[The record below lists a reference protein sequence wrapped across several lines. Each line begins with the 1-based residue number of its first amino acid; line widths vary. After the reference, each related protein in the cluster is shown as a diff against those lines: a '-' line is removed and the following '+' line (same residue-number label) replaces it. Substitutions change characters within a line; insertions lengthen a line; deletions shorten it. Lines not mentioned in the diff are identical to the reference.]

1 MQAAIEAR
9 AVTFR
14 RRAGEVMVRD
24 ISLTVGRAELVAII
38 GGSGSGKTTLLDA
51 LSGLRPPTSGEVLRN
66 EPRQLGYVPRGDSVS
81 SVLPLAR
88 ALRYTAVLRGVDR
101 PGSAVEHALGLVGL
115 ANEARLRVGQ
125 LNPGA
130 RKRAAIA
137 AELLPGPADLF
148 LDEATTGLDQ
158 AEATEVLRLL
168 RRLSDTGVTVLL
180 TTSSPLEAARC
191 DKVAVL
197 ATGGHLAFYGTPAA
211 ACGYFGADSL
221 EEIYERL
228 AGLGDPAA
236 AWSRRFFYFSRT
248 TSGSTPAPTTPSSPG
263 PAFLVPD
270 LAGPHSAGRPSLPFA
285 DDLDP
290 EDWSIPG
297 PRNGGSLAPEHGSDL
312 GSDHGGS
319 DHGGSDYG
327 GSDYGGRPD
336 AGYESG
342 PDAEYGRDPD
352 SGAGPDPGA
361 GDGADRGPDLEL
373 DAFPSMAGASRLE
386 WRPGARSAGSSGP
399 ARQLSALIR
408 RNAEILGCARR
419 QQAIVAGTLAAV
431 LLAFCVLLG
440 AGALNGPAAVTL
452 AWAVLGGLV
461 TGLASELP
469 ARAAE
474 SGVLRRER
482 FAGLSTRAFIAAKAI
497 VLLPVLA
504 AADALILAVPALADR
519 LQAGFGMSYLAVLAA
534 SVIGLAA
541 ATATLFRWNGHL
553 ARLSLS
559 RPPVQRRPKKTRAL
573 RAQRG

>member
-1 MQAAIEAR
+1 VQAAIEAR

-66 EPRQLGYVPRGDSVS
+66 EPRQLGYVPQGDSVS

-88 ALRYTAVLRGVDR
+88 ALRYTAVLRGVYR
-101 PGSAVEHALGLVGL
+101 PGHAVENALGLVGL
-115 ANEARLRVGQ
+115 ANEASLPVGQ

-290 EDWSIPG
+290 GDWGIPG
-297 PRNGGSLAPEHGSDL
+297 PRNGSSPAPEHGTDL
-312 GSDHGGS
+312 GSD
-319 DHGGSDYG
+319 YG
-327 GSDYGGRPD
+327 DGPD
-336 AGYESG
+336 AGHGSG
-342 PDAEYGRDPD
+342 LDAEYGRDPD
-352 SGAGPDPGA
+352 TGAEPDPGA
-361 GDGADRGPDLEL
+361 ADGTYRGPDLEL
-373 DAFPSMAGASRLE
+373 DAFPSVAGGSHPE
-386 WRPGARSAGSSGP
+386 WRDGARSAGSIGP
-399 ARQLSALIR
+399 ARQLSVLIR

-419 QQAIVAGTLAAV
+419 QQAIVAGTLVAV

-559 RPPVQRRPKKTRAL
+559 RPAVQRRPKKTRAL